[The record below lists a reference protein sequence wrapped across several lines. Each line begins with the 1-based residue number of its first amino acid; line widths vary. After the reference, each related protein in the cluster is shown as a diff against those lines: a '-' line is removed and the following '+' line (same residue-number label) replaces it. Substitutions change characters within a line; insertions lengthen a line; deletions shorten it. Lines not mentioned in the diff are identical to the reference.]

1 MRRPVRNALNFLL
14 VLTGLLP
21 LAAQAVSIESLTV
34 TRNDDRFRVTMQARL
49 DVGADR
55 AFTVLTH
62 YEELPNISKA
72 VKVVRLEPD
81 APADMQRVFTRMRAC
96 FSFFCR
102 TLEQVQDMRSSVSP
116 NGGNLSATVLPDKS
130 DLRYGQADW
139 TIDRCATANETC
151 LTFVAELEPKF
162 WIPPVI
168 GPWAMERKLRQE
180 AMETT
185 QGIERLAKAAP

>member
-1 MRRPVRNALNFLL
+1 VRRPIRNVAALLI
-14 VLTGLLP
+14 GLLP
-21 LAAQAVSIESLTV
+21 LMAQAASIESLSV
-34 TRNDDRFRVTMQARL
+34 SRDSDRYRVTMQARL

-55 AFTVLTH
+55 AFAVLTH
-62 YEELPNISKA
+62 YEALPDISKA
-72 VKVVRLEPD
+72 VKLVRLEPD
-81 APADMQRVFTRMRAC
+81 APVDMQRVFTRMRAC

-102 TLEQVQDMRSSVSP
+102 TLEQVQDMRSSASP
-116 NGGNLSATVLPDKS
+116 NGGSLSATVLPDKS

-139 TIDRCATANETC
+139 TIDRCATDNQTC
-151 LTFVAELEPKF
+151 LSFVAELEPKF